1 MTLPSGHP
9 KSRLVKKFTALGPYI
24 REGKCEDNRF
34 FFDCLAVC
42 VNVKPAPEVREFWGW
57 WMELEAQESRFTYS
71 YQFGLFD
78 KAGDWT
84 SVQIKDAEVVERL
97 EHTLREFHEKLRE
110 LLATLNLKLE
120 PADDFRDEPVKLT
133 AWNEMVPDASHPA
146 IFIKTDTSSQPRQYH
161 HY

>member
-9 KSRLVKKFTALGPYI
+9 KSRLIKKFTALGPYI

-84 SVQIKDAEVVERL
+84 HVQ
-97 EHTLREFHEKLRE
+97 
-110 LLATLNLKLE
+110 
-120 PADDFRDEPVKLT
+120 VKMRKWLSGWST
-133 AWNEMVPDASHPA
+133 PCAS
-146 IFIKTDTSSQPRQYH
+146 FMKSCVNCWRR
-161 HY
+161 

>member
-9 KSRLVKKFTALGPYI
+9 KSRLIKKFTALGPYI

-133 AWNEMVPDASHPA
+133 AFTPHPA
-146 IFIKTDTSSQPRQYH
+146 IFIKTDTSCQPRQYH

>member
-42 VNVKPAPEVREFWGW
+42 V
-57 WMELEAQESRFTYS
+57 
-71 YQFGLFD
+71 
-78 KAGDWT
+78 
-84 SVQIKDAEVVERL
+84 
-97 EHTLREFHEKLRE
+97 TLREFHEKLRE

-133 AWNEMVPDASHPA
+133 A
-146 IFIKTDTSSQPRQYH
+146 
-161 HY
+161 